1 MVARDSMCSI
11 RFARQQ
17 VSGDVS
23 EKDIP
28 TTLALTHDYARMSL
42 TTVVGKTPV
51 SRMLRPW
58 KGYVSR
64 W

>member
-1 MVARDSMCSI
+1 MVARDSVCSI

-17 VSGDVS
+17 ESGDIC

-28 TTLALTHDYARMSL
+28 RTLALTHDYARTSL

-58 KGYVSR
+58 KG
-64 W
+64 